1 MCNEAQIQCQL
12 QSIMKYFIT
21 GCDSNTEWQLPWFI
35 ENFRK
40 HTKYKIFV
48 ADFGMTKEMRAK
60 ACVLSDSVI
69 DTKEGKGWFS
79 KVLVLDRLKVTHGL
93 DHSYCWLDTDCEVRS
108 DPASIFNYVEDNK
121 LSLVVDHPWTKY
133 GSPWTPQGDCGPWY
147 NTGVIAFKG
156 HPQILDR
163 WVTEVT
169 RGTKHRGDQ
178 EALYFLL
185 NQSPMNRAI
194 YISEVPHRYNVLRL
208 DIESDRCPPHP
219 AVIVHWTGQ
228 KGNEMIKEQMRDK

>member
-1 MCNEAQIQCQL
+1 
-12 QSIMKYFIT
+12 MKYFIT
-21 GCDSNTEWQLPWFI
+21 GCDRNTEWQLPWFI

-40 HTKYKIFV
+40 HSNEKLIV
-48 ADFGMTKEMRAK
+48 ADFGMTTDAYMMAQ
-60 ACVLSDSVI
+60 I
-69 DTKEGKGWFS
+69 DADYVMDIKDGTGWFS
-79 KVLVLDRLKVTHGL
+79 KVETLGKMKSTFGIDN
-93 DHSYCWLDTDCEVRS
+93 SYCWLDTDCEVRA
-108 DPASIFNYVEDNK
+108 DPSSIFNYVEDNK
-121 LSLVVDHPWTKY
+121 LSLVVDHPWTLN

-156 HPQILDR
+156 HPQILDK

-194 YISEVPHRYNVLRL
+194 YISEAPHKYNVLRL
-208 DIESDRCPPHP
+208 DIEQDRCPPHSP
-219 AVIVHWTGQ
+219 VIVHWTGK